1 MNAKFKGSLFLVILG
16 LFIWLVNIGD
26 FSFWIWGRD
35 WPWIIIIIGI
45 MGIVKKLFRRKKEVV
60 IDIRGDDQT
69 VPNKVKQAVKEVLS
83 KVEKGEMDAEE
94 AAEKIKENK

>member
-16 LFIWLVNIGD
+16 LFIWLVNIGV

-35 WPWIIIIIGI
+35 WPWIIIIIG
-45 MGIVKKLFRRKKEVV
+45 KEVV